1 MVLRPEDFAAQRIN
15 WEPKPDNIRKIAE
28 ELNLGTD
35 SFVFF
40 DDSEA
45 EREMVRQML
54 PEVEVPEFPA
64 RAEDLAPAMVKIYE
78 TYFAAAVITGED
90 REKTAQYRANAGR
103 KQMEDRAGSFEEYV
117 KKLEICLLP
126 VDPKEHLDRLTQ
138 LLNKTNQFNLTTRR
152 YTLEQMRQITED
164 TKKRVFL
171 YQVTDVFGDNGIV
184 AAAIVDTAGELP
196 EITDFV
202 MSCRVMGRNIENAV
216 IDRIE
221 QQMLEEGYT
230 VLRGR
235 YVPTA
240 KNKPVETLYERLG
253 YRKTDST
260 PEGGTCYEI
269 VLTGRPE
276 RTYWL
281 KENLYD

>member
-1 MVLRPEDFAAQRIN
+1 
-15 WEPKPDNIRKIAE
+15 
-28 ELNLGTD
+28 
-35 SFVFF
+35 
-40 DDSEA
+40 
-45 EREMVRQML
+45 
-54 PEVEVPEFPA
+54 
-64 RAEDLAPAMVKIYE
+64 
-78 TYFAAAVITGED
+78 
-90 REKTAQYRANAGR
+90 
-103 KQMEDRAGSFEEYV
+103 
-117 KKLEICLLP
+117 
-126 VDPKEHLDRLTQ
+126 
-138 LLNKTNQFNLTTRR
+138 R

-221 QQMLEEGYT
+221 QQMREEGYT

-240 KNKPVETLYERLG
+240 KNKPVETMYDRLG

-269 VLTGRPE
+269 VLAERPE
-276 RTYWL
+276 RAYWL